1 MSVSRSEFYGGPWVA
16 KIRDVYLGTYD
27 TEEEAALAFD
37 HAAFRLRGRN
47 AKLNLPNCSSKGELM
62 SPDRPLS
69 TFEKLFKGWSDA
81 KDSGSVSCSG
91 GLGSLQSNKEESD
104 IFQSQGGAHAFQHY
118 PNVELD
124 WDAIMHQDR
133 VAVENQVSRSTL
145 KRKCRGLG
153 IKDWRRGKQ
162 SIKGNMSSN
171 LRRILSDDEQAGKN
185 FYSGLPPGEKA
196 PAVDQISQTLNEV
209 TVRAM
214 YNGVTIRFDL
224 SDSSGIAELENNVI
238 ERLHLDRESFSIK
251 YQDDE
256 DIWILI
262 ACDKDVRKCIEIS
275 RSLKKTSITLLVDPP
290 INHHKQ

>member
-133 VAVENQVSRSTL
+133 VAVENQAF
-145 KRKCRGLG
+145 
-153 IKDWRRGKQ
+153 Q
-162 SIKGNMSSN
+162 
-171 LRRILSDDEQAGKN
+171 
-185 FYSGLPPGEKA
+185 
-196 PAVDQISQTLNEV
+196 
-209 TVRAM
+209 
-214 YNGVTIRFDL
+214 
-224 SDSSGIAELENNVI
+224 
-238 ERLHLDRESFSIK
+238 
-251 YQDDE
+251 
-256 DIWILI
+256 LI
-262 ACDKDVRKCIEIS
+262 
-275 RSLKKTSITLLVDPP
+275 P
-290 INHHKQ
+290 

>member
-1 MSVSRSEFYGGPWVA
+1 MVGLEEDDTTVQFKEDTSERE
-16 KIRDVYLGTYD
+16 KQLG
-27 TEEEAALAFD
+27 
-37 HAAFRLRGRN
+37 
-47 AKLNLPNCSSKGELM
+47 SKDITFEGISELFG
-62 SPDRPLS
+62 RPL
-69 TFEKLFKGWSDA
+69 EDA
-81 KDSGSVSCSG
+81 AKSFG
-91 GLGSLQSNKEESD
+91 
-104 IFQSQGGAHAFQHY
+104 
-118 PNVELD
+118 
-124 WDAIMHQDR
+124 
-133 VAVENQVSRSTL
+133 VSRSTL

-171 LRRILSDDEQAGKN
+171 LRRRSRDDEQAEKN
-185 FYSGLPPGEKA
+185 FHSGLPPGEKA
-196 PAVDQISQTLNEV
+196 PAV

-238 ERLHLDRESFSIK
+238 ERLHLERESFSIK

-256 DIWILI
+256 VIWILI

-275 RSLKKTSITLLVDPP
+275 RSLKRTSITLLVDPP